1 MSITLSRKKTSI
13 SFCAAFLLLALAAPA
28 QAAPPTPALLSPANG
43 AVVASLPAFAWNP
56 SPGAHHYEF
65 QVSADSGFNSPVLGY
80 GNDRFF
86 TGNTRATLKKTIPN
100 GTLWWRVRA
109 ATEAG
114 AVSPWSAVRS
124 VKKAW
129 TSAPTL
135 VSPAYDATLTY
146 PASPFKLSWTPTP
159 GAAKYLVTL
168 ATDPALGSPVWT
180 PVETAASQFSRAPA
194 LAPGRYY
201 WGVTPIDAEGN
212 RGKPSSVGTFT
223 WAWPTTTA
231 TSLNDLVSALE
242 VFDPLYSWNALPGA
256 ARYEVE
262 VNSSSDFTPG
272 SKVCCSGTTLGTAF
286 ASTVLYENNT
296 YYWRIR
302 ALDQAG
308 NAGVW
313 NLGPD
318 FAKTFDNVAP
328 VGSVV
333 APSIKSLH
341 MRDNLTDA
349 GTDVDL
355 VAPGYQTQVPVVA
368 WDPVPG
374 ASSYL
379 VDVTYYDDGAGI
391 CDWTHSANEHW
402 TSQTAA
408 NAWTP
413 LGSGWN
419 SVKPYPDVMGVSTD
433 SNTSLELGH
442 SYCVRVRARTDR
454 DTNGQDIYGDYTD
467 LDWGVPGGPA
477 FTFTDYPTGGACTPS
492 CTNGYL
498 GTGDYV
504 LPAHGTTTG
513 RTPLFT
519 WKPLSGKQSY
529 FVIVSKDAAFNNI
542 ADYAF
547 TQIPAY
553 APRTH
558 TQPSTFSDETT
569 LYYWAVLPAVNF
581 NGGLSTGNPL
591 LSAFRN
597 FQKQSTPPALLSPV
611 GNTQITTQPTFTWT
625 AAEGA
630 RRYRLQVS
638 QDPTFGSP
646 IDDVLTRSTAYTSNS
661 TYPADTVLYWRVR
674 ADDEKL
680 VGLTW
685 SATGT
690 FRRTLPAPVPDAD
703 NPTSG
708 DLIPL
713 FTWAPITGAVSYD
726 FEINEPDGDSSVFED
741 AYSSAFAF
749 VKMTGT
755 GVWGWRVRANYPTTS
770 TYSLTEGPWSVM
782 RYFTRTIHE
791 PAGATTDRGVSRVL
805 FSWQPVLGMKNYR
818 LQVSSRPDFARLV
831 ENVITDNTVYAPR
844 LTTGQEYLNGGLFY
858 WRVAAADEDRNTGDF
873 SPALTLALPKAMRVT
888 TSGSPVKG
896 RRVPITVTV
905 RDAARKPVTRA
916 AVRVSGAGVT
926 AFTRRTNAEGR
937 VVLYVKARRTGR
949 VTFAITKSG
958 YVRAIVRLA
967 VRR

>member
-1 MSITLSRKKTSI
+1 MRITRSRKKTSI
-13 SFCAAFLLLALAAPA
+13 SCCAAFLLLTLAGPA
-28 QAAPPTPALLSPANG
+28 QAAPPTPALVSPADG

-56 SPGAHHYEF
+56 SRGAHHYEF
-65 QVSADSGFNSPVLGY
+65 QVSADRGFNSPVLGY

-129 TSAPTL
+129 AAAPTL
-135 VSPAYDATLTY
+135 LSPAYDATLVY
-146 PASPFKLSWTPTP
+146 PSSPFKLSWTPTS

-180 PVETAASQFSRAPA
+180 PIETAAPQFSRAPA

-201 WGVTPIDAEGN
+201 WGVTPIDAQGN

-231 TSLNDLVSALE
+231 TSLNDLVAALE

-262 VNSSSDFTPG
+262 VNSSSDFAPG

-286 ASTVLYENNT
+286 ASTVLFENDT
-296 YYWRIR
+296 YHWRIR
-302 ALDQAG
+302 AFDQAG

-318 FAKTFDNVAP
+318 FLKTFDNVPP
-328 VGSVV
+328 VS
-333 APSIKSLH
+333 APSIKNLR
-341 MRDNLTDA
+341 MRDNLTDP
-349 GTDVDL
+349 GTDVDSGT
-355 VAPGYQTQVPVVA
+355 PGYQTEVPMVT

-374 ASSYL
+374 ASAYL
-379 VDVTYYDDGAGI
+379 VEVMLLNAGS
-391 CDWTHSANEHW
+391 CDPTVNSQHW
-402 TSQTAA
+402 VSETAA

-413 LGSGWN
+413 LGANRVSGQ
-419 SVKPYPDVMGVSTD
+419 PYPDEMSISTD
-433 SNTSLELGH
+433 SNTELVAGN

-454 DTNGQDIYGDYTD
+454 DSNNNDIYGDFAYLEET
-467 LDWGVPGGPA
+467 PGGPA
-477 FTFTDYPTGGACTPS
+477 FTFTGYPTGGACDPS
-492 CTNGYL
+492 CTSGYL
-498 GTGDYV
+498 GVNDYV
-504 LPAHGTTTG
+504 LPVTGSTTG
-513 RTPLFT
+513 RTPVFT
-519 WKPLSGKQSY
+519 WNPIAGKDSY
-529 FVIVSKDAAFNNI
+529 YVIVSKDAAFNNI

-547 TQIPAY
+547 TRVPAY

-558 TQPSTFSDETT
+558 TQAWTFSDETT
-569 LYYWAVLPAVNF
+569 SYYWAVLPATGA
-581 NGGLSTGNPL
+581 NGSGPAINPL
-591 LSAFRN
+591 LSAYDN
-597 FQKQSTPPALLSPV
+597 FQKQSTPPTLISPI
-611 GNTQITTQPTFTWT
+611 GGGSISTQPTFRWT
-625 AAEGA
+625 GVESV

-638 QDPTFGSP
+638 QYPTFGSP

-674 ADDEKL
+674 ADDERL
-680 VGLTW
+680 VSLTW
-685 SATGT
+685 SLTGT

-703 NPTSG
+703 NPTAG

-770 TYSLTEGPWSVM
+770 SFSLTEGPWSPM
-782 RYFTRTIHE
+782 RNFTRTIHE
-791 PAGATTDRGVSRVL
+791 PQGATTDRGPHRVL
-805 FSWQPVLGMKNYR
+805 LSWQPVLGMKNYR
-818 LQVSSRPDFARLV
+818 LQISARADFARLV
-831 ENVITDNTVYAPR
+831 ENVITDNTSYAPR
-844 LTTGQEYLNGGLFY
+844 LTTGQAYLNGGLFY
-858 WRVAAADEDRNTGDF
+858 WRVAAADEDNNVGDF
-873 SPALTLALPKAMRVT
+873 SQALTLALPKAMRVS

-905 RDAARKPVTRA
+905 RDAARKPVRRA
-916 AVRVSGAGVT
+916 AVRVSGAGVR
-926 AFTRRTNAEGR
+926 AVTRRTNAEGR
-937 VVLYVKARRTGR
+937 VVLYVRATRNGR
-949 VTFAITKSG
+949 VTVRITKSG
-958 YVRAIVRLA
+958 YVPMTSRLN